1 MLAYFKKNSRTVPV
15 AAQVEDEE
23 EQVDV
28 VVEEAEAAAEP
39 VPSSGTKGSV
49 DALSE
54 VASTAMLADLLEKQ
68 IDKIGKEH
76 VVQIVTDN
84 GANFRA
90 AGRLLMEKIPH
101 LFWTPCAAHC
111 LDLLLED
118 IGKIPK
124 FNSCIKTAMKVTRF
138 MYKHGRVL
146 DLMRNKIGGDLE
158 TSTQEGRRVENI
170 ILSVQFWGKV
180 ESCLKASQPL
190 LVALRIAN
198 GDETPAAMAAM
209 DVAKAAIKESLK
221 HKPEF
226 LKQVLH
232 YYDNRWENQMEQK
245 LYKAA
250 LFLNPSKFFAIK
262 GKNMRQASRL
272 RLMFNQVM
280 WKMVSEE
287 EEHNKIS
294 MQADDYERAEGESF
308 SMQGAIR
315 DRDRKNPILWW
326 GAYGGATFELQCLEK
341 RIVRL
346 CCSASGCERNWSDFS
361 AVHTKKRNQLEHQRL
376 NKLVYVSYN
385 RKMEN
390 KFKRIIEL
398 GSKGKRSNPLIL
410 DEFQWENEWL
420 TEIDCEPV
428 QQGGVQQGGG
438 NLTWAQVDEAIG
450 ATQELE
456 GRNMPRAAHAAPVS
470 QTYQRTRK
478 RPRTTISDIDED
490 GDERQDQNA
499 ESNSATL
506 MEEDEVAAAED
517 GDEGFRVNDDLLD

>member
-1 MLAYFKKNSRTVPV
+1 MSLYTCADVDRRRANVEVIMPQLDTERDVPPESVGSDAASSALDNPSLIERAIEKLPPDLQTQAVGKKRKARSQDPGWKYGWWEDLTKKDFVTCIFCRKMVPSGISRFKHHLAGCYGDVLGCPRCPEIVKKKMLAYFKKNSRIVPV

-23 EQVDV
+23 EQVDA

-39 VPSSGTKGSV
+39 VPSSGIKV
-49 DALSE
+49 KQVKKKIAQ
-54 VASTAMLADLLEKQ
+54 AS
-68 IDKIGKEH
+68 IS
-76 VVQIVTDN
+76 
-84 GANFRA
+84 A
-90 AGRLLMEKIPH
+90 AAKPGTQKYSRSP
-101 LFWTPCAAHC
+101 
-111 LDLLLED
+111 
-118 IGKIPK
+118 
-124 FNSCIKTAMKVTRF
+124 
-138 MYKHGRVL
+138 
-146 DLMRNKIGGDLE
+146 
-158 TSTQEGRRVENI
+158 QEGRRVENI
-170 ILSVQFWGKV
+170 ILSVQFWGKG

-190 LVALRIAN
+190 LVALRIADE
-198 GDETPAAMAAM
+198 DETPAAAEIMTAM

-245 LYKAA
+245 LYGAT

-262 GKNMRQASRL
+262 KKNMRQASRL

-287 EEHNKIS
+287 EEQNKIS

-326 GAYGGATFELQCLEK
+326 GAYGGATFELRCLAK
-341 RIVRL
+341 RIVSL
-346 CCSASGCERNWSDFS
+346 CCPASGCERNWSDFS
-361 AVHTKKRNQLEHQRL
+361 A
-376 NKLVYVSYN
+376 
-385 RKMEN
+385 
-390 KFKRIIEL
+390 
-398 GSKGKRSNPLIL
+398 
-410 DEFQWENEWL
+410 
-420 TEIDCEPV
+420 
-428 QQGGVQQGGG
+428 QGGVQQGGG